1 MRMRGLEPPRS
12 FPHTD
17 LNRARLPVPPHP
29 QCGGQSSTG
38 RERVRGRFMARLDL
52 FRRAATVPFVLIA
65 AATTRVATGARP
77 APAGVATAAG
87 VGPFRGAI
95 SVGT

>member
-1 MRMRGLEPPRS
+1 MRGLEPPRS

-38 RERVRGRFMARLDL
+38 CERSIADSCVPLDL
-52 FRRAATVPFVLIA
+52 VRRTATVPCMLIA
-65 AATTRVATGARP
+65 AARIRVATGALPVLAR
-77 APAGVATAAG
+77 VAAAG
-87 VGPFRGAI
+87 VEPPQDAI